1 MYSENTMNF
10 TPNSNRITISIYG
23 KRNAGKSS
31 LLNALAEQEISI
43 VSNVAGTT
51 TDPVKK
57 AMELIPVGPVLFIDT
72 AGIDDEGELGA
83 LRMKKSI
90 ETARRTDIALYVM
103 DITDIDEDSLNSMVH
118 NFNKYSIPNI
128 HDMNKIDEVR

>member
-1 MYSENTMNF
+1 MYSENTMNS

-72 AGIDDEGELGA
+72 AGIDDEGKLGA

-118 NFNKYSIPNI
+118 NFNKYSIP
-128 HDMNKIDEVR
+128 